1 VALPQDEQRILEE
14 MERMLA
20 ADDPRL
26 AAQLASFGRPG
37 LGRAI
42 RTRRARSL
50 VMLAMLA
57 AVAVLIYAMI
67 AFRLGGSTHGPRTA
81 QQATRSASLVPGG
94 RMAASVPPPQL
105 TRGPLARIR
114 P

>member
-1 VALPQDEQRILEE
+1 MDEQRILEE

-37 LGRAI
+37 LSQVL

-50 VMLAMLA
+50 ITLAIFA
-57 AVAVLIYAMI
+57 TIAILIYAML
-67 AFRLGGSTHGPRTA
+67 AFRIGGVTHGPRPVSHT
-81 QQATRSASLVPGG
+81 QSASAAPSARAGG
-94 RMAASVPPPQL
+94 SVPPRMA
-105 TRGPLARIR
+105 RGPGAAIR

>member
-1 VALPQDEQRILEE
+1 VALPMDEQRILEE
-14 MERMLA
+14 MERKLA

-42 RTRRARSL
+42 RSRRARSMIVV
-50 VMLAMLA
+50 VMLAT
-57 AVAVLIYAMI
+57 VAVMIYAMI
-67 AFRLGGSTHGPRTA
+67 AFRLGGTMPRSVPHVSRPA
-81 QQATRSASLVPGG
+81 SSAAGG

-105 TRGPLARIR
+105 TRGPGARIR

>member
-1 VALPQDEQRILEE
+1 MALPMDEQRILEE

-37 LGRAI
+37 LSQVLRS
-42 RTRRARSL
+42 RRARSL
-50 VMLAMLA
+50 ITLAIFA
-57 AVAVLIYAMI
+57 TIAVLIYAML
-67 AFRLGGSTHGPRTA
+67 AFKIGGATHGPRMVSHTA
-81 QQATRSASLVPGG
+81 KSASAAPSARAITPGPARLTHG
-94 RMAASVPPPQL
+94 PGAA
-105 TRGPLARIR
+105 IR